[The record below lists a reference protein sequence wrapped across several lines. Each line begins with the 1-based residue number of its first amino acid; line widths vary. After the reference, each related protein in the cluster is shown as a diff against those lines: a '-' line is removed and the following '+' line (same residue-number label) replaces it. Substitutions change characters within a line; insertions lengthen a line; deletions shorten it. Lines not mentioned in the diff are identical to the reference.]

1 LSPKVITGARDQ
13 IDWSRSETARLPG
26 KQVHIGSPHVGCLL
40 LHVYRQQRF
49 REIYALKVTSALMPM
64 ASRISCSRA
73 IATVWYSV
81 SSYRLMT
88 CLLTP
93 SLRASS
99 V

>member
-1 LSPKVITGARDQ
+1 MRSSDQ
-13 IDWSRSETARLPG
+13 RLDADG
-26 KQVHIGSPHVGCLL
+26 VENLL
-40 LHVYRQQRF
+40 Q
-49 REIYALKVTSALMPM
+49 P
-64 ASRISCSRA
+64 A